1 MCTTLFIRC
10 WLPPIIPDS
19 QIRAICCHFV
29 TYSVFNF
36 IKLKCFHKLSVV
48 LMSRKVFLR
57 IQQTVD
63 KLSSCVHGVPS
74 VCCQRDE
81 FIISQCILLQFRK
94 LMKSI
99 ALLMLTQFTLY
110 SNGSKLKTIHAVHQF
125 VPYAKSR
132 LAIWDL
138 SSISHSI
145 SVLVSSL
152 FIRGSVRHNFTR
164 P

>member
-1 MCTTLFIRC
+1 MLSFCHLFR
-10 WLPPIIPDS
+10 
-19 QIRAICCHFV
+19 
-29 TYSVFNF
+29 NF

-63 KLSSCVHGVPS
+63 KLSSCMHGVPS

-99 ALLMLTQFTLY
+99 CPLDANSVHIIFQWQQIV
-110 SNGSKLKTIHAVHQF
+110 SKLKTIHAVHQF

-152 FIRGSVRHNFTR
+152 FIRGSMRHNFTR